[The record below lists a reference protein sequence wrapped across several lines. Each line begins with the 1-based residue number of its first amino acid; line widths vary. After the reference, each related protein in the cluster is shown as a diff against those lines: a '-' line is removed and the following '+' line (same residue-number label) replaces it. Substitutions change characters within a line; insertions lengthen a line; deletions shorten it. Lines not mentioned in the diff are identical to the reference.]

1 MGSTRASSRLVFY
14 LVALSFVAQIALTQ
28 QDEYEYYYEEVS
40 ATSATNDTTTTTP
53 TSVTTGTTAENVTQ
67 ATDSVTQA
75 TESVTTETSTATF
88 LETTNIN
95 PVPISPMPINDDAD
109 EEPTI
114 VYPVLSNVS
123 VTAVSGGKPLSTKY
137 DHRTN
142 LSLLNTTR
150 PGTRTTKRPSTQPG
164 IVLNIYTGMY
174 GMHSQANNRPTGN
187 RGNQGWNKLWPRAQS
202 PLQGWYNL
210 YGAPNRRPV
219 QSFVPQPQRRPI
231 YRGRGPVYE
240 YDDGSYYPVA
250 ANQRPTKPRRNSQP
264 AGRPASSTLDQQASM
279 AVYNFLLQILGQRGT
294 GGRSQPP
301 TKSAGS
307 RRRV

>member
-1 MGSTRASSRLVFY
+1 MASSRLVFY
-14 LVALSFVAQIALTQ
+14 LVAFSFVAQIALTQ

-40 ATSATNDTTTTTP
+40 ATSATNDTTTTP
-53 TSVTTGTTAENVTQ
+53 PAETTTETTAENVTP
-67 ATDSVTQA
+67 A
-75 TESVTTETSTATF
+75 TESVTTETSTVTF

-109 EEPTI
+109 EEPNI

-123 VTAVSGGKPLSTKY
+123 VTAVSAGKPLSIDCEK
-137 DHRTN
+137 RTN

-150 PGTRTTKRPSTQPG
+150 PGTRTTKRPSSQPG

-174 GMHSQANNRPTGN
+174 GMHSQASNRPTGN
-187 RGNQGWNKLWPRAQS
+187 RGNQGWNKFWPRAQS

-210 YGAPNRRPV
+210 YGAPSRRPV
-219 QSFVPQPQRRPI
+219 QSFLPQQQRRPI

-264 AGRPASSTLDQQASM
+264 AGRPASNALDQQASM

>member
-1 MGSTRASSRLVFY
+1 MASLRLVFY
-14 LVALSFVAQIALTQ
+14 LVALSFVAQIAFAQ
-28 QDEYEYYYEEVS
+28 EYEYEYYYEEVS
-40 ATSATNDTTTTTP
+40 ATDDTTTPPPTETT
-53 TSVTTGTTAENVTQ
+53 ENVTP
-67 ATDSVTQA
+67 A
-75 TESVTTETSTATF
+75 TESVTTETSTETF
-88 LETTNIN
+88 LESTNIN
-95 PVPISPMPINDDAD
+95 PVPVSPMPINGDTD
-109 EEPTI
+109 EEPNI
-114 VYPVLSNVS
+114 VFPVLSNVS
-123 VTAVSGGKPLSTKY
+123 VTAVSDGKPLSTDSEK
-137 DHRTN
+137 RTN

-150 PGTRTTKRPSTQPG
+150 PGTRSTNRPSSQPG

-187 RGNQGWNKLWPRAQS
+187 RGNQGWNQFWPRAQS

-219 QSFVPQPQRRPI
+219 QSFLPQQQRRPI

-264 AGRPASSTLDQQASM
+264 AGRPASNARDQQASM

-301 TKSAGS
+301 AKSAGS